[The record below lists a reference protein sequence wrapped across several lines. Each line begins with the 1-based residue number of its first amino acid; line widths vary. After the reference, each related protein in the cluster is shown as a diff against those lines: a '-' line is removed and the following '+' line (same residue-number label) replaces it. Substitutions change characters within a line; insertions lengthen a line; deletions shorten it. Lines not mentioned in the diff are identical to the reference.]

1 MKNHYKKFLL
11 LLLVSQFS
19 FSQTQNKKVKV
30 ILLGTFHFGAT
41 SDKNSTK
48 FEDVFSEKRQNELDI
63 VAKKLSKNGIEKIF
77 IEDTPYN
84 QASRVL
90 QFEDYKND
98 KLFDDK
104 ILKNEIVQV
113 GFRTAKS
120 SNAKLVCADFEQ
132 ALPYDKISEWEK
144 KNKDLKYPYSFF
156 EIEYPFKEKRKKLS
170 ESTMSEFY
178 IQINNQY
185 SRQAIMFDYLHYAL
199 SYGIDSDYVGT
210 DLATSY
216 YDRNL
221 KIFTNILRNIDLKT
235 DNTVVVLFG
244 SSHTAILRQF
254 FENHP
259 YFEIVELETI
269 LH

>member
-1 MKNHYKKFLL
+1 MKKIIILL
-11 LLLVSQFS
+11 LLTQFT
-19 FSQTQNKKVKV
+19 FAQTQNKKVKV

-41 SDKNSTK
+41 TDRNSTK

-63 VAKKLSKNGIEKIF
+63 VAKQLSKNAIEKIF
-77 IEDTPYN
+77 IEDIVDN
-84 QASRVL
+84 QAKRDL
-90 QFEDYKND
+90 QFEDYKNNKIID
-98 KLFDDK
+98 EK

-113 GFRTAKS
+113 AFRTAKL

-132 ALPYDKISEWEK
+132 ELPYDKIEAWEK
-144 KNKDLKYPYSFF
+144 KNKDLKYPYTFF
-156 EIEYPFKEKRKKLS
+156 EIEYPFKEKRKKLA
-170 ESTMSEFY
+170 ESTLSEFY

-185 SRQAIMFDYLHYAL
+185 TRQAILFDYLHYAL
-199 SYGIDSDYVGT
+199 SYGTDKEYVGT

-221 KIFTNILRNIDLKT
+221 KIFTTILRNIDLKT
-235 DNTVVVLFG
+235 DNTIMILFG

-259 YFEIVELETI
+259 YFEIVELET
-269 LH
+269 LLK